1 MAGSGAGADR
11 RSYDTGASADV
22 QGGLQAVVARLEEVI
37 GQRDRQVKAAMAD
50 FTADGVADEYHGKEQ
65 RWNSASQEVR
75 NIIQLVKSTLEMND
89 STAQS
94 TLARAK
100 AAVDNIG

>member
-1 MAGSGAGADR
+1 VVAGSGADR
-11 RSYDTGASADV
+11 RSYDSGASADAQTNIQSV
-22 QGGLQAVVARLEEVI
+22 IGRLEEVI

-65 RWNSASQEVR
+65 RWNNASNEVK
-75 NIIQLVKSTLEMND
+75 NIIALLKSTLEQND
-89 STAQS
+89 GTAQS
-94 TLARAK
+94 TIQRAK

>member
-1 MAGSGAGADR
+1 MAGAGADR
-11 RSYDTGASADV
+11 RSYDTGASTDA
-22 QGGLQAVVARLEEVI
+22 QANIQAVIGRLEEVI

-65 RWNSASQEVR
+65 RWNRASQEVR
-75 NIIQLVKSTLEMND
+75 NIIQLLKTTLEKND
-89 STAQS
+89 GTAQS
-94 TLARAK
+94 TLSRAK